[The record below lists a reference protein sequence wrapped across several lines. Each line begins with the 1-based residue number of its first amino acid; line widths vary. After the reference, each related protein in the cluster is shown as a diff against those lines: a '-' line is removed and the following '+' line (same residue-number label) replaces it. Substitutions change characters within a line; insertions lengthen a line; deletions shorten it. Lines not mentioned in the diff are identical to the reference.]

1 MNNHRYYSVWGIQKG
16 LTRPLTQA
24 NIVRPT
30 QGHNCLGSNTMTAS
44 LVTPGMQVSTTAEC
58 EPGLGTVEVDGR
70 ILSTMIG
77 KFTINDGIGTVA
89 PVKQVITPSVG
100 DTVICEVEKLN
111 EKNGEARILCI
122 EGSKGTYYP
131 STYMDIFMLLA

>member
-1 MNNHRYYSVWGIQKG
+1 MIVKLSLRVISDYLLNIHIKVEKWVKPRLGVGDFTSQTMQNYQNLMNNHRYYSVWGIQKG

-70 ILSTMIG
+70 ILSTMVG
-77 KFTINDGIGTVA
+77 RFTINDLSLIH
-89 PVKQVITPSVG
+89 I
-100 DTVICEVEKLN
+100 
-111 EKNGEARILCI
+111 
-122 EGSKGTYYP
+122 
-131 STYMDIFMLLA
+131 